1 MIGRRRCL
9 CLGLAAR
16 LGSPDIS
23 FRMTVRQRL
32 TDRYNLE
39 TRVIREQAM
48 STRISARLDDAT
60 QAKLESIQAQTGRTV
75 TELVAEALDLYY
87 RMLRADNLESNRAL
101 LSLAGIFKGPPSL
114 SERVKEEFTEALDGK
129 HAGHR

>member
-1 MIGRRRCL
+1 
-9 CLGLAAR
+9 
-16 LGSPDIS
+16 
-23 FRMTVRQRL
+23 
-32 TDRYNLE
+32 
-39 TRVIREQAM
+39 M

-60 QAKLESIQAQTGRTV
+60 QAKLESIQAQTGRSV
-75 TELVAEALDLYY
+75 TELVNEALDLYY

-101 LSLAGIFKGPPSL
+101 LSLAGIFSGPSSL